1 MSVALYGTKVGM
13 TRVFDGDVAVPV
25 TVIEVLSNDIIEV
38 KAAAKDGQTAVKV
51 AVGRKRNKTSKPL
64 AGEYKKAD
72 VAPRLF
78 LREIPVPAGVKQ
90 EDVKLGTKLQVTL
103 LDATKLVSITGQ
115 TKGRGFTG
123 VMKRHNFSG
132 HKMTHCSMSHRG
144 PGSIGC
150 RMDPGRV
157 FKNMRMAGHYG
168 DEQVT
173 IRNLKIVNIDAESNL
188 LVIKGAIPGPNGGLV
203 AIKQG

>member
-25 TVIEVLSNDIIEV
+25 TVIEVLSNDIVEV
-38 KAAAKDGQTAVKV
+38 KTAAKNGHSAVKV
-51 AVGRKRNKTSKPL
+51 AVGAKKRKPNKGL

-72 VAPRLF
+72 VAPRRF
-78 LREIPVPAGVKQ
+78 LREIPVPAGVKE

-103 LDATKLVSITGQ
+103 LDAKQLVSVTGQ

-132 HKMTHCSMSHRG
+132 HKMTHGSMSHRG

-173 IRNLKIVNIDAESNL
+173 IRNLKIVTIDAESNL

>member
-13 TRVFDGDVAVPV
+13 TRVFDGDVAVSV
-25 TVIEVLSNDIIEV
+25 TVIEVLTNDIVEV
-38 KAAAKDGQTAVKV
+38 KTVEKHGHAAVKV
-51 AVGRKRNKTSKPL
+51 AVGDKKRKPSKAL

-72 VAPRLF
+72 VAPRRY
-78 LREIPVPAGVKQ
+78 LREIPIPEGFKQ
-90 EDVKLGTKLQVTL
+90 EEVKPGAKLQVTL
-103 LDATKLVSITGQ
+103 LDAKKLVSVTGQ

-132 HKMTHCSMSHRG
+132 HKMTHGSMSHRG

-157 FKNMRMAGHYG
+157 FKNMKMAGHYG

-173 IRNLKIVNIDAESNL
+173 VRNLKIVNIDAESNL
-188 LVIKGAIPGPNGGLV
+188 LVIRGAIPGPNGGLV